1 MSTYF
6 CSGTSETKQQ
16 KNSGVLID
24 SQITYFLSNGNLSVL
39 KIATTVGAAT
49 QWMVSYWLKGTRTK
63 LKFGEAV

>member
-16 KNSGVLID
+16 KNSVLID

-49 QWMVSYWLKGTRTK
+49 QWSNK
-63 LKFGEAV
+63 LV